1 MADKVFQKQFTGYGL
16 TTAQIHYRLPDR
28 PSLLQL
34 YVWQEYDVAPE
45 FPVLQKFLKFWRREI
60 EGVLHSVQVAHQGLI
75 RPADLRVVDGEILLH

>member
-1 MADKVFQKQFTGYGL
+1 MADKGFQKQIAGYGL

-34 YVWQEYDVAPE
+34 YVWQDYDMAPE
-45 FPVLQKFLKFWRREI
+45 FPVLQKFLDFWRRDI

-75 RPADLRVVDGEILLH
+75 RPADLRVLNGQLVVH

>member
-1 MADKVFQKQFTGYGL
+1 MADKGFQKQIAGYGL

-34 YVWQEYDVAPE
+34 YVWQDYDMAPE
-45 FPVLQKFLKFWRREI
+45 FPVLQKFLDFWRRDI

-75 RPADLRVVDGEILLH
+75 RPADLRVVNGQILVH